1 MEVSFWT
8 SPFSKYAT
16 LTAQQFE
23 RSGEPSQKL
32 SLVVSSYPQVA
43 RKSYSMALTLC
54 GVDWFMCGIEFL

>member
-8 SPFSKYAT
+8 SPFSEYAT

-23 RSGEPSQKL
+23 HSGEPSQKL

-54 GVDWFMCGIEFL
+54 GVGWFMCGIEFL